1 MRSMKDKVIVLVG
14 WEVKQIV
21 RGKDNNNDEDEVILR
36 GGKLIRAMSQLRA
49 CKTYNS
55 RWAT

>member
-1 MRSMKDKVIVLVG
+1 MKDKVIVLVG